1 MMQHASYVA
10 VFLFQLTSLQAQISP
25 EVKEFSKLIPG
36 FYSTEAMW
44 KKDSTFSNVQLHIVP
59 IWQESKEGFWF
70 YLEQAEVESLQRPY
84 RQAILHITSSNKN
97 IVSANLNIK
106 NRLSF
111 AGAWKDASL
120 LQKLTKADID
130 STTTCNIVFAR
141 ISKNTFVGSTASGG
155 CPNQYKGASYF
166 TNESALTERSLK
178 SWDRGWKPDGQ
189 LAWGPAA
196 HGYTFD
202 KISGL

>member
-1 MMQHASYVA
+1 MMQHASFVA
-10 VFLFQLTSLQAQISP
+10 VLLFQFISVQAQITS

-59 IWQESKEGFWF
+59 IWQESKEEFWF
-70 YLEQAEVESLQRPY
+70 YLEQAEVKSLQRPY
-84 RQAILHITSSNKN
+84 RQAILHVTASNRS
-97 IVSANLNIK
+97 VMSANLAIK

-111 AGAWKDASL
+111 AGAWKDAAL
-120 LQKLTKADID
+120 LQRLTKADID
-130 STTTCNIVFAR
+130 SVNTCNIVFTR
-141 ISKNTFVGSTASGG
+141 ISKKTFVGGTTQGG

-166 TNESALTERSLK
+166 TNESALTEKSLT
-178 SWDRGWKPDGQ
+178 SWDRGWKADGQ
-189 LAWGPAA
+189 LAWGPAE